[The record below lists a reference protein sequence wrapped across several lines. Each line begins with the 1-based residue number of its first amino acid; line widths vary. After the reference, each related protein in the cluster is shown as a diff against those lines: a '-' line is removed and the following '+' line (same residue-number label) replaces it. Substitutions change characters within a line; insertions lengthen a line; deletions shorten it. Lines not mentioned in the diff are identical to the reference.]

1 MTELFKPSHY
11 LIVRGNYPHRRT
23 ILTKMSR
30 YLEGREEDSL
40 RGVLSPV
47 VEIYDNNG
55 HFKGEQE
62 IRDIDIPFLCQS
74 DLCAAHTY
82 FELLQRSF
90 QRDWEA
96 LQKIDALILDYVQ
109 ERAAYFAAIPRKGS
123 DYVVPCTCKEKLPL
137 ESVSDKGSTLLE
149 LSSRGYPVPDFS
161 ILKSSVYH
169 LKKTQM
175 KQQIG
180 KAISQLESLTALKLG
195 SAENPLILALRCAMP
210 CYMPGVMPTYL
221 NVGVT
226 EKTLPALI
234 HLYGKVPAY
243 KMALNNFRNLLY
255 AKHTSDYK
263 DLFPTSHFKDEELEE
278 VLEKTLDQLRHV
290 DPDLAVDPYLQ
301 TAFLVDQ
308 SYKYY
313 KNNLDLMLTFSKGK
327 HHFPSIIL
335 QRMIC
340 TVRSE
345 NSRVGVMYSR
355 HPRTG
360 VGMQIESAKKIFG
373 EAIMAGSVETEK
385 TNFRDIEEI
394 KQDFPAVYRFLPALS
409 HLEALFQSPVTLEFA
424 TDMTPRQEFFNLLQ
438 LNPSEM
444 TGRSAFISVM
454 DLYQQRIID
463 QKRVSELIR
472 PYHIKQIESDA
483 IDSESF
489 KNLSMFSS
497 AASVLPRSAVLAQ
510 IYFSAESALKHK
522 KAGRKVCLCK
532 QSFEPSDTIIMG
544 EVDAIASMTSAAI
557 HVVTICQS
565 YGLPALLNLEKYG
578 VKLIDGH
585 RLENADGQKI
595 VQGDWVTVSSRNR
608 CIYKGTARFKP
619 ARLIRYMRAEQVE
632 LEIDEVEAFEQMAQ
646 AYRQYNELISNLKL
660 NQILSLTEIIR
671 LVVLEF
677 RGETE
682 KAKNLVNSWFDHN
695 SSLYVDGVFQSDMG
709 DHLKQNTVFNLLT
722 LDRKIRFFKSALK
735 KCMKENRSGYSAGM
749 FMLGRF
755 ICLPQPVKFWE
766 SFNVQEISILLN
778 EWLLFEKY
786 MQILHDVGERKIRRA
801 KEKILQE
808 ELSPLKL
815 DFPRLKTLIP
825 LKLSRIPLQ
834 DVKKAMPDWCD
845 IQTLKSI
852 DLLMQPYSKFYSYH
866 LSWSIQELKNICD
879 KTGIPVPSPDST

>member
-1 MTELFKPSHY
+1 MPELFNPAY
-11 LIVRGNYPHRRT
+11 NLIVRGNYPHKRT
-23 ILTKMSR
+23 ILTKMR
-30 YLEGREEDSL
+30 RHLEGREEDSL
-40 RGVLSPV
+40 EGALSPV
-47 VEIYDNNG
+47 VEIHDDSG
-55 HFKGEQE
+55 HLIGEQE
-62 IRDIDIPFLCQS
+62 IRDIDIPFLCQN
-74 DLCAAHTY
+74 DLRLAHAY

-90 QRDWEA
+90 QKDKEA
-96 LQKIDALILDYVQ
+96 LQKIDSLIHDYVQ

-123 DYVVPCTCKEKLPL
+123 DHVVPCTCKEKYSL
-137 ESVSDKGSTLLE
+137 ESVSDKGATLLE
-149 LSSRGYPVPDFS
+149 LSSEGYPVPDFS
-161 ILKSSVYH
+161 ILTSGVYNLKKMH
-169 LKKTQM
+169 LKQR
-175 KQQIG
+175 IEE
-180 KAISQLESLTALKLG
+180 AISQLESLTALKLG
-195 SAENPLILALRCAMP
+195 SSENPLILALRCAMP

-226 EKTLPALI
+226 EEILPALI
-234 HLYGKVPAY
+234 HHYGKVPAY

-255 AKHTSDYK
+255 AKHTSSYK
-263 DLFPTSHFKDEELEE
+263 DMFPTSHLRDEKLEDI
-278 VLEKTLDQLRHV
+278 LEKTMDHLRRI
-290 DPDLAVDPYLQ
+290 DPALAADPYFQ

-308 SYKYY
+308 SYEYY
-313 KNNLDLMLTFSKGK
+313 KNNLDLMLTFSKGE

-345 NSRVGVMYSR
+345 DSRVGVMYSR

-360 VGMQIESAKKIFG
+360 VGMQIESAKNIFG

-385 TNFRDIEEI
+385 TNFTDIEEI
-394 KQDFPAVYRFLPALS
+394 KKDFPAVYRFLPALS
-409 HLEALFQSPVTLEFA
+409 HLEALFQSPVTMEFA
-424 TDMTPRQEFFNLLQ
+424 TDLTPRQEFFNLLQ

-454 DLYQQRIID
+454 DLYQRRIID
-463 QKRVSELIR
+463 QKRVSELIK

-483 IDSESF
+483 IDPDSF
-489 KNLSMFSS
+489 KNLTLFSS
-497 AASVLPRSAVLAQ
+497 AASVLPRSAILAQ
-510 IYFSAESALKHK
+510 MYFSAESALKHK

-532 QSFEPSDTIIMG
+532 ESFEPSDTIIMG
-544 EVDAIASMTSAAI
+544 EVDAIVSMTSAAI

-578 VKLIDGH
+578 VEFMDEHK
-585 RLENADGQKI
+585 LENADGQEI
-595 VQGDWVTVSSRNR
+595 VQGDWVTISSRNR

-619 ARLIRYMRAEQVE
+619 ARLIRHMRGEHVE
-632 LEIDEVEAFEQMAQ
+632 LEIDEVEAFDQMAQ

-682 KAKNLVNSWFDHN
+682 KAKDLVNSWFDHN
-695 SSLYVDGVFQSDMG
+695 SNLYVEGVFQSGMG

-722 LDRKIRFFKSALK
+722 LDRKIRFFKSAVK
-735 KCMKENRSGYSAGM
+735 KCMKEKRSGYSAGM

-755 ICLPQPVKFWE
+755 ICLPQPVKFWN
-766 SFNVQEISILLN
+766 SFNVQETSILLN

-825 LKLSRIPLQ
+825 LKLSRILLE

-845 IQTLKSI
+845 TQTRKAL
-852 DLLMQPYSKFYSYH
+852 DLLMQPYSCFYSYH
-866 LSWSIQELKNICD
+866 LPWSIQELKNICAEAR
-879 KTGIPVPSPDST
+879 IPLPDPDST